1 MSTVIKTST
10 WIILILF
17 LVNTLPSVQSQ
28 GDLYPWD
35 IEIDFENDDSSNP
48 FDISEDGKAMI
59 TFFISNDGPLS
70 IDLEFEYEGPFQGT
84 YSGPLDATVNANSNE
99 SFNLEVSKID
109 VIDFAA
115 KTQEDFLITA
125 KVVSLQGTPQLN
137 PSSKDAEGKL
147 IIPIVYILGLE
158 ISDPV
163 GSMNAGTATPLR
175 VSVTNEGNIEDRVG
189 EVDISDNCPLLT
201 PNNGLD
207 SLLTK
212 NLNPGQ
218 SVQADL
224 ELTASESHPKRT
236 CKVEVSIASNGA
248 MNTGSSS
255 SLFSKEVQ
263 ITVDP
268 TLSNVDNSISPVD
281 DTTTTTEVVG
291 SSLPSIGVIS
301 IISCVLSALIFT
313 RRNHT
318 Q

>member
-48 FDISEDGKAMI
+48 FDISEDGKATI

-125 KVVSLQGTPQLN
+125 SR
-137 PSSKDAEGKL
+137 
-147 IIPIVYILGLE
+147 I
-158 ISDPV
+158 
-163 GSMNAGTATPLR
+163 
-175 VSVTNEGNIEDRVG
+175 
-189 EVDISDNCPLLT
+189 
-201 PNNGLD
+201 
-207 SLLTK
+207 
-212 NLNPGQ
+212 
-218 SVQADL
+218 
-224 ELTASESHPKRT
+224 
-236 CKVEVSIASNGA
+236 
-248 MNTGSSS
+248 
-255 SLFSKEVQ
+255 
-263 ITVDP
+263 
-268 TLSNVDNSISPVD
+268 
-281 DTTTTTEVVG
+281 
-291 SSLPSIGVIS
+291 
-301 IISCVLSALIFT
+301 
-313 RRNHT
+313 
-318 Q
+318 

>member
-1 MSTVIKTST
+1 MTAAIKIST
-10 WIILILF
+10 WTILILF
-17 LVNTLPSVQSQ
+17 VLNTLPSVQSQ

-48 FDISEDGKAMI
+48 FDISEEGKATI
-59 TFFISNDGPLS
+59 TFFISNNGPLS
-70 IDLEFEYEGPFQGT
+70 MDLEFEFEGPFQGT
-84 YSGPLDATVNANSNE
+84 YSGPSDATVNANSNE
-99 SFNLEVSKID
+99 SFSLEVSKID

-147 IIPIVYILGLE
+147 IIPTVYSLGLE

-163 GSMNAGTATPLR
+163 GPMNAGTATPLR

-224 ELTASESHPKRT
+224 ELTASESHPRRT

-255 SLFSKEVQ
+255 SLSSKEVQ

-291 SSLPSIGVIS
+291 SSLPSLGLFS
-301 IISCVLSALIFT
+301 IISCVLSALVFT
-313 RRNHT
+313 RRNQT